1 MKNLI
6 LTWCFTLISVCLL
19 VAQPPKLSTLKI
31 QTSAVC
37 GMCET
42 TISKALYALK
52 GVKKVQM
59 DMDTKVITVGYNAK
73 QVQAAA
79 IRTAIS
85 NAGYDAD
92 NVIADP
98 AAYDKLHACCKKDSK
113 H

>member
-1 MKNLI
+1 MKNLFFLI
-6 LTWCFTLISVCLL
+6 CMTLLSVC
-19 VAQPPKLSTLKI
+19 VTAAQPPKLSTMSI

-42 TISKALYALK
+42 TISKALYAVK
-52 GVKKVQM
+52 GVKKVTM
-59 DMDTKVITVGYNAK
+59 DLNTKVVTVAYNTK
-73 QVQAAA
+73 QVQPAA

-85 NAGYDAD
+85 KAGYDAD

-98 AAYDKLHACCKKDSK
+98 AAYDKLHGCCKKDAK